1 MCRKF
6 YSWNSNTCIYNNSKH
21 LKSVFDDSKV
31 VFDEIINATD
41 SVSVSFD
48 NKKVRYKMD
57 CYIL

>member
-1 MCRKF
+1 MCRKI
-6 YSWNSNTCIYNNSKH
+6 YGWNPNTCIYKNGKH